1 MISSGYMEQSVAS
14 EQTPEEFLTGCLGCA
29 LDDLPTLPDVAMRI
43 MHLTASDEHTA
54 KDLAHEIGQDPS
66 LASRVLRAA
75 NSPYFGYLAK
85 VEDLNRAVV
94 LMGFD
99 EVRNIAMGIAAF
111 ESVRT
116 KRALRRR
123 MQRNNLW
130 AHSQHVGVLAE
141 LLGKHVLGMGNGYYV
156 SGLLHDIGKVALDAH
171 RPEEFDKVLDV
182 VSRGR
187 SDWVSAER
195 EIMGVDHGM
204 VGGALLEY
212 WNFPPNLVTAAAGHH
227 EPWNMGDK
235 ARSAGVV
242 FLADILAQLDKFNV
256 GGAPKSL
263 PKRLPLGGP
272 VNEFLANMGW
282 SINDQ
287 VLEHLGDLLRE
298 NSGGFEPVNI

>member
-1 MISSGYMEQSVAS
+1 MISSVYTEQGGAAYESP
-14 EQTPEEFLTGCLGCA
+14 EQFLTSCLGCT
-29 LDDLPTLPDVAMRI
+29 LDNLPTLPDVAMRI
-43 MHLTASDEHTA
+43 MQLAGSDDHTA
-54 KDLAHEIGQDPS
+54 KELAHEIGQDPS

-75 NSPYFGYLAK
+75 NSPYFGYMSEI
-85 VEDLNRAVV
+85 EDLNRAVV

-130 AHSQHVGVLAE
+130 AHSQHVGMLAE
-141 LLGKHVLGMGNGYYV
+141 LLGKHVLGLGTGYYV
-156 SGLLHDIGKVALDAH
+156 FGLIHDIGKVALDAH
-171 RPEEFDKVLDV
+171 RPDEFDRVLDI

-187 SDWVSAER
+187 LDWITAER
-195 EIMGVDHGM
+195 EIMGIDHSL

-212 WNFPPNLVTAAAGHH
+212 WNFPPNLVAAAAGHH

-235 ARSAGVV
+235 ARSAGAV
-242 FLADILAQLDKFNV
+242 FVADILAQIDKFNV

-263 PKRLPLGGP
+263 PKRLPLNGP

-282 SINDQ
+282 RINEQ
-287 VLEHLGDLLRE
+287 TLELIGDLLRE
-298 NSGGFEPVNI
+298 SGGDFEPVNL